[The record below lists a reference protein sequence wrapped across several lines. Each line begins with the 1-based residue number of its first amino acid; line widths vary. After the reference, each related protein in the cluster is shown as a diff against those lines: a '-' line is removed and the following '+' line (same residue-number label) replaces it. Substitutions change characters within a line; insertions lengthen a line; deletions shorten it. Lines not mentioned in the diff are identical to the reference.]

1 MSSSKGIG
9 LSQSGQDT
17 DRYGGSMPAAQ
28 APLINLTDFPLVLF
42 VTLQLHKTDASVN
55 GHSTAELWGTMLCG
69 PYEKLFF
76 YSDILKYSG
85 FGLKLDEILVEDNIY
100 L

>member
-9 LSQSGQDT
+9 LSQSGQDA
-17 DRYGGSMPAAQ
+17 DGYGGSMPAAQ

-55 GHSTAELWGTMLCG
+55 GHSTAESVAVGDHTVWAL
-69 PYEKLFF
+69 
-76 YSDILKYSG
+76 
-85 FGLKLDEILVEDNIY
+85 
-100 L
+100 

>member
-9 LSQSGQDT
+9 LSQSGQDA
-17 DRYGGSMPAAQ
+17 DGYGGSMPAAQ

-55 GHSTAELWGTMLCG
+55 GHSTAVCSCG
-69 PYEKLFF
+69 GPCCVGLMKS
-76 YSDILKYSG
+76 YSSTVI
-85 FGLKLDEILVEDNIY
+85 F
-100 L
+100 